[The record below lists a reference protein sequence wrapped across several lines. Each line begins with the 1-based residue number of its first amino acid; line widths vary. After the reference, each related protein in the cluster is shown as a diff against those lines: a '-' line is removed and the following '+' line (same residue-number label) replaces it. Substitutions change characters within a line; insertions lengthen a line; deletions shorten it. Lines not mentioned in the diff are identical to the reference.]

1 MNIVAFVRMR
11 QLVVVVYGTIST
23 QQLPIRTTA
32 TKKVY
37 RQLKVP
43 KFEAYTVSWI
53 ILSISW
59 TIKVLN
65 WTILELY
72 LEVFC
77 SILNYISNTLNY
89 ISTILNYKSTIL
101 NYIRQP

>member
-43 KFEAYTVSWI
+43 KFEAYTVS
-53 ILSISW
+53 
-59 TIKVLN
+59 
-65 WTILELY
+65 
-72 LEVFC
+72 
-77 SILNYISNTLNY
+77 
-89 ISTILNYKSTIL
+89 
-101 NYIRQP
+101 